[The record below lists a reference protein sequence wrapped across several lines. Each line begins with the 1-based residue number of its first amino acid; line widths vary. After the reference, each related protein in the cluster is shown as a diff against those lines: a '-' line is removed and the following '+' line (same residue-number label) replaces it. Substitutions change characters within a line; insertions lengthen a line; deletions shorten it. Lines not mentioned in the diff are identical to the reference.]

1 MTARSD
7 RERLAEMAWDAIGF
21 ERIDMRY
28 GMVVLQTLL
37 IIGAARAEDSTP
49 QDLDNQIA
57 VSHDL
62 PELEAVAAPRLQGT
76 LRGAEDSR
84 PATRTAESLAM
95 EVKENQPK
103 LSYLY
108 KSWSVKG
115 AEGIGGRKY
124 NLTLTLSADGEVQ
137 KAVFKGPVNKDFL
150 REAEAIVKTWNFS
163 RVKAERPFVAN
174 LKNLDFLYR
183 RELVVE

>member
-1 MTARSD
+1 
-7 RERLAEMAWDAIGF
+7 
-21 ERIDMRY
+21 MRY
-28 GMVVLQTLL
+28 GMVVLQTML
-37 IIGAARAEDSTP
+37 IFGAARAEETPP
-49 QDLDNQIA
+49 QDLDSQIA

-62 PELEAVAAPRLQGT
+62 PELEAVSAPRMQGA
-76 LRGAEDSR
+76 LRGVGDSR
-84 PATRTAESLAM
+84 PEVRTSESIFW
-95 EVKENQPK
+95 EVKENQSK

-108 KSWSVKG
+108 KTWSVRG

-124 NLTLTLSADGEVQ
+124 NLSLTISADGEVQ

-150 REAEAIVKTWNFS
+150 KQAEAIVKTWNFS
-163 RVKAERPFVAN
+163 RVKAARPFVAN